1 MSIEPASLL
10 IKLSDAYSDVQP
22 IVAKHLATITT
33 DECSNDWTGM
43 LWLMFAKSFTAST
56 VDGLHLCLQSTAI
69 VVVWYCTQG
78 ENTYHL

>member
-22 IVAKHLATITT
+22 TVAKHLATNTT

-43 LWLMFAKSFTAST
+43 LWLMFAKSLTAGT
-56 VDGLHLCLQSTAI
+56 VDGLHSCLQSKAIVAI
-69 VVVWYCTQG
+69 VVVW
-78 ENTYHL
+78 